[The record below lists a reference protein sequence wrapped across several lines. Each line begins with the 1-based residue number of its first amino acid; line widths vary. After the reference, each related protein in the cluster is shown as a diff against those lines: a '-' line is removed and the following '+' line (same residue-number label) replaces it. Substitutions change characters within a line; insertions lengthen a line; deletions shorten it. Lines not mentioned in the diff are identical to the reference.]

1 LLNKD
6 RLQLN
11 IMNNQVVRGDV
22 VGYAA
27 VSDTA
32 MVNKLLRMSPPKSPD
47 PSQVMKLAW
56 GSKSVQMGTADGK
69 SREFLSLHALR
80 GPRDGKPKLDGSY
93 ITDARQDFD
102 MKGDAEVSMQMNA
115 EGAQKWKLMTGENVG
130 KQVAIVL
137 DGYVVSAPN
146 VMGEIPGGRSSI
158 SMGGAQDRNKQLEE
172 ATDLANVL
180 KAGALPRTGP
190 HHRRNRG
197 GTIARCREHQPRHVV
212 VPAFNC
218 AGDGLHG
225 AVLQRFRLGGQRGI
239 ARQYLHP
246 AGHLGL
252 HPSFA
257 HAAWHRRY
265 HPHGWYGRGCQRTHQ
280 RTYPGGIDDT
290 EKP

>member
-1 LLNKD
+1 
-6 RLQLN
+6 
-11 IMNNQVVRGDV
+11 
-22 VGYAA
+22 
-27 VSDTA
+27 
-32 MVNKLLRMSPPKSPD
+32 
-47 PSQVMKLAW
+47 
-56 GSKSVQMGTADGK
+56 
-69 SREFLSLHALR
+69 
-80 GPRDGKPKLDGSY
+80 
-93 ITDARQDFD
+93 

-115 EGAQKWKLMTGENVG
+115 EGAQKWNVMTGENVG

-180 KAGALPRTGP
+180 KAGALPAPARIIDETVVGP
-190 HHRRNRG
+190 SLGAENISRG
-197 GTIARCREHQPRHVV
+197 MVV
-212 VPAFNC
+212 VPAFHC
-218 AGDGLHG
+218 AGDGLH

-265 HPHGWYGRGCQRTHQ
+265 HPHGWYGLVDAERTHQ
-280 RTYPGGIDDT
+280 RTYPGEEFTTRKSREDRRGPWLNMHCRRSWTPTSRPSSWPSSCISSVAAL
-290 EKP
+290 